1 MADNPLKPIENLDPT
16 LCKLVM
22 DTRTLVL
29 GDGGVLPKKYKY
41 LIAMALDAAAH
52 SPAGVRS
59 LSRAAM
65 QFGATKEE
73 VGEALRVA
81 QFIAGCGAVY
91 VAADGLRELT

>member
-1 MADNPLKPIENLDPT
+1 MADNPLNPIENLDPV
-16 LCKLVM
+16 LFKLVM
-22 DTRTLVL
+22 DTRAMAL

-41 LIAMALDAAAH
+41 LIAMAIDAAQH
-52 SPAGVRS
+52 SVPGVRS

-81 QFIAGCGAVY
+81 QFIAGAGAVY
-91 VAADGLRELT
+91 TAADGLRE